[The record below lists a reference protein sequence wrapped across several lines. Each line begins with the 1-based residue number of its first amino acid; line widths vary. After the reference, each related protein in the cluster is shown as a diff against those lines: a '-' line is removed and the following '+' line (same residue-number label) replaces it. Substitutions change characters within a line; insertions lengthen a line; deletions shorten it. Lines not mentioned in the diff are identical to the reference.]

1 MAHAW
6 LCYSLQKDFALFLVV
21 EYVKDSAVILNV
33 FIVTCCVLA
42 YCYATC

>member
-6 LCYSLQKDFALFLVV
+6 LCCSLQKDFALFSVL
-21 EYVKDSAVILNV
+21 EYVKPSAVILI
-33 FIVTCCVLA
+33 FIITCYVLA